1 MPDNLVY
8 IAIGQFD
15 YEGIDILGV
24 FTDYGEALQRC
35 RDMDAKTPEYEWPR
49 YDRYWVHTWK
59 LSAPEESDT
68 HMLSSNELA
77 YKHV

>member
-1 MPDNLVY
+1 MSDNLIY

-15 YEGIDILGV
+15 YDGIDILGV
-24 FTDYGEALQRC
+24 FVDYGAALQRC
-35 RDMDAKTPEYEWPR
+35 RDADARPYDNR
-49 YDRYWVHTWK
+49 YDRYWVYTWK